1 MFVDNRDWPPPAPWQ
16 PERPARRLT
25 IRQAQMMRNI
35 VVFNLVMLVFGP
47 LAGVTLFD
55 AVAALLR

>member
-16 PERPARRLT
+16 PERPTRRLT
-25 IRQAQMMRNI
+25 IRQAQVMRNI
-35 VVFNLVMLVFGP
+35 VVFNLVMLIFGP